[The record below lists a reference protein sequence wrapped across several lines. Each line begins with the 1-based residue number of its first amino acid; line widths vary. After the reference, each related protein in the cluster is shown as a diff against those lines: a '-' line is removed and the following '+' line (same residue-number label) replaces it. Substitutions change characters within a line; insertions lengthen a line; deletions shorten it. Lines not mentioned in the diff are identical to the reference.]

1 MADAKKKNPFKLVL
15 RDTHRVTF
23 LWVKTP
29 AVFKNEDGSEGDPK
43 YSATFLIDPNS
54 VDVEKYDAV
63 IKALYN
69 EAKESKFKG
78 LPITSNKLWKPLRDG
93 ADWLEEHP
101 DQTEFEGM
109 LFLKASTKSQ
119 PAVFDEDGNEM
130 IDLSEIKSGDY
141 VRASL
146 TGYTFNKAGNRGF
159 GFFLNSVKKIEEGDA
174 LGGTVATHDDYE
186 DAEPASKSRTTTK
199 AGGASKPAAKAA
211 PKVAKPKR
219 VWDTDEDGNDIY
231 SDNGEDWFFGD
242 PEGDDAV

>member
-1 MADAKKKNPFKLVL
+1 MAKVNPFKLVL
-15 RDTHRVTF
+15 RDTHRATF

-29 AVFKNEDGSEGDPK
+29 AVFKNEDGTDGDAK
-43 YSATFLIDPNS
+43 YSCTFLLDPNS
-54 VDVEKYDAV
+54 QDIGAYEDI

-101 DQTEFEGM
+101 EATEFENM
-109 LFLKASTKSQ
+109 MFLKASTKSQ
-119 PAVFDEDGNEM
+119 PAVFDQDGNEM

-159 GFFLNSVKKIEEGDA
+159 GFFLNSIKLIEEGDA
-174 LGGTVATHDDYE
+174 LGGNVASHEDYDD
-186 DAEPASKSRTTTK
+186 EPVAKARTTTT
-199 AGGASKPAAKAA
+199 AAKAKPA
-211 PKVAKPKR
+211 PAARPAKPA
-219 VWDTDEDGNDIY
+219 TIEDVDADDVPIY
-231 SDNGEDWFFGD
+231 SEDNGATWHY
-242 PEGDDAV
+242 

>member
-1 MADAKKKNPFKLVL
+1 MAEAKKNPFKFVT
-15 RDTHRVTF
+15 RDTHRATF

-29 AVFKNEDGSEGDPK
+29 AVFKNEDGTDGDAK
-43 YSATFLIDPNS
+43 YSCTFLIDPNS
-54 VDVEKYDAV
+54 VDVENYDAI

-101 DQTEFEGM
+101 DATEFEGKM
-109 LFLKASTKSQ
+109 FLKASSKSQ
-119 PAVFDEDGNEM
+119 PSVFDQDGNEM

-159 GFFLNSVKKIEEGDA
+159 GFFLNSIKLIEVGEA
-174 LGGTVATHDDYE
+174 LGGSVATHEDYDD
-186 DAEPASKSRTTTK
+186 EPVTKTRTSTATK
-199 AGGASKPAAKAA
+199 PKPAAAK
-211 PKVAKPKR
+211 AKPVR
-219 VWDTDEDGNDIY
+219 EWATDAEGADIY
-231 SDNGEDWFFGD
+231 SDDGGVNWFFGD
-242 PEGDDAV
+242 PNED

>member
-1 MADAKKKNPFKLVL
+1 MANVKQNPFKFVL
-15 RDTHRVTF
+15 RDTHRATF

-29 AVFKNEDGSEGDPK
+29 AVFKNEDGTDGDAK
-43 YSATFLIDPNS
+43 YSCTFLIDPNS
-54 VDVEKYDAV
+54 IDIQQYDDV

-101 DQTEFEGM
+101 EAVEFENM
-109 LFLKASTKSQ
+109 MFLKASTKSQ
-119 PAVFDEDGNEM
+119 PSVFDQDGNEM

-159 GFFLNSVKKIEEGDA
+159 GFFLNSIKLIESGEA
-174 LGGTVATHDDYE
+174 LGGSIATHDDY
-186 DAEPASKSRTTTK
+186 DDEPVTK
-199 AGGASKPAAKAA
+199 ARPTTAA
-211 PKVAKPKR
+211 AKPKP
-219 VWDTDEDGNDIY
+219 VAKAKPATIEDVDADDTPIFSD
-231 SDNGEDWFFGD
+231 DNGATWYY
-242 PEGDDAV
+242 

>member
-1 MADAKKKNPFKLVL
+1 MADAKKVNPFKFVL

-29 AVFKNEDGSEGDPK
+29 AVFKNDDGTDGDAK

-54 VDVEKYDAV
+54 ADVDRYNEI

-101 DQTEFEGM
+101 DALEYEGM
-109 LFLKASTKSQ
+109 MFLKATSKNQ
-119 PAVFDEDGNEM
+119 PAVFDADGNEM

-146 TGYTFNKAGNRGF
+146 SGYTYNKAGNRGF
-159 GFFLNSVKKIEEGDA
+159 GFFLNSIKLIEEGEA

-186 DAEPASKSRTTTK
+186 DDAPAAKTRTTTK
-199 AGGASKPAAKAA
+199 SKPNLSKAA